1 MWHWNNSHIL
11 FEFDNLKAELLLE
24 CLNTIKEYKDTLLE
38 NQNKG
43 LEIPSIPLI
52 MAAFNVKTTDDYL
65 LEIIKRIRS
74 R

>member
-1 MWHWNNSHIL
+1 M
-11 FEFDNLKAELLLE
+11 LE
-24 CLNTIKEYKDTLLE
+24 CLNTIKEYKDALSE

-43 LEIPSIPLI
+43 LDKPSIPLI
-52 MAAFNVKTTDDYL
+52 MTAFNVKNTDDYL